1 MDIFGIGPL
10 EVFFILLIALIIF
23 GPNDMVK
30 AGRTIGSFL
39 RKLITSPSW
48 RLVQQTSND
57 LRHLPNKL
65 IREAGME
72 EDLTQMKELAQPAE
86 LTEVNAELKDLQN
99 SIAPWTTPP
108 TLPLPQTP
116 SPNVE
121 EGSEPP
127 ENQAD

>member
-1 MDIFGIGPL
+1 
-10 EVFFILLIALIIF
+10 
-23 GPNDMVK
+23 
-30 AGRTIGSFL
+30 
-39 RKLITSPSW
+39 
-48 RLVQQTSND
+48 
-57 LRHLPNKL
+57 LPNKL

-99 SIAPWTTPP
+99 NIAPWTTPP

-116 SPNVE
+116 SPNEE
-121 EGSEPP
+121 EGNEPP

>member
-23 GPNDMVK
+23 GPSDMVK

-108 TLPLPQTP
+108 PPPLPQTP
-116 SPNVE
+116 SPNEE
-121 EGSEPP
+121 EGNEPP